1 MNGTGFALAGGTRRG
16 PGKLLQQSVS
26 GPPKGKP
33 GMPYILILA
42 DGARHEVHA
51 TLQFE
56 VINGQTLPKGDLDGE
71 PQVLAAA
78 VLEGS
83 TTLEMPSG
91 KRYRIAIDGPRGQFR
106 FRGL

>member
-1 MNGTGFALAGGTRRG
+1 
-16 PGKLLQQSVS
+16 
-26 GPPKGKP
+26 
-33 GMPYILILA
+33 MPYILILA

-56 VINGQTLPKGDLDGE
+56 VINGQTLPKGHLDGE

-78 VLEGS
+78 LLEGS

-91 KRYRIAIDGPRGQFR
+91 KQYRIAIDAPRGQFR